1 VGTQSTKQFVPTED
15 VAKRYGVANKTLVR
29 WGREGR
35 FTLYRVGPRYLRVDP
50 DEVDAAMVLRVPAI
64 GDNHA

>member
-1 VGTQSTKQFVPTED
+1 MGTHSEPAHLVPTAEI
-15 VAKRYGVANKTLVR
+15 AERYGVSNKSVVR

-50 DEVDAAMVLRVPAI
+50 DEVDAAMVRKVPTGA
-64 GDNHA
+64 AS